1 MWSLPWNPSGFFLGW
16 GKNNL
21 SAAPTTMLDLG
32 AGNRRIEVHRFRERP
47 STSGWYISS
56 FFSFEGI
63 NWAVQ
68 IYPGGQSKA
77 ENERYIS
84 IFLQQK
90 SEAQTTVTCELRI
103 LDKFGNANGSRTFT
117 NTFVGS
123 KATNMHGWRELIL
136 RSDILDESK
145 NYLDSN
151 GTLVFM
157 LSLSMKEPTTA
168 RPAVFVPQNPFI
180 NLMQQKFLDKETADV
195 CFEFSSAEVKEDRA
209 KRLQSSTS
217 FMPTVSF

>member
-117 NTFVGS
+117 NILWGAKLQICMVGGNS
-123 KATNMHGWRELIL
+123 YCAPISWTSRRITLIAMAL
-136 RSDILDESK
+136 WCS
-145 NYLDSN
+145 
-151 GTLVFM
+151 
-157 LSLSMKEPTTA
+157 
-168 RPAVFVPQNPFI
+168 
-180 NLMQQKFLDKETADV
+180 
-195 CFEFSSAEVKEDRA
+195 CFHF
-209 KRLQSSTS
+209 Q
-217 FMPTVSF
+217 